1 LTERGGQFL
10 VLLHLYEGAPVRVLH
25 ATDTVRIN
33 AVRAVWDK
41 YNRMKEEEK
50 KNPPATSMAWYH
62 LEEARANIEMML
74 AVWDKY
80 NRMKEEEKKNPPATS
95 MAWYH
100 LEEARANIE
109 MMLANKIFTKR
120 QERQHE
126 RNEARSIGK
135 PHRSR

>member
-1 LTERGGQFL
+1 VWKRKQKRRCQIDLREDEIEALLKFDGARLGVIPLTERGGQFL

-74 AVWDKY
+74 A
-80 NRMKEEEKKNPPATS
+80 
-95 MAWYH
+95 
-100 LEEARANIE
+100 
-109 MMLANKIFTKR
+109 NKIFTKR